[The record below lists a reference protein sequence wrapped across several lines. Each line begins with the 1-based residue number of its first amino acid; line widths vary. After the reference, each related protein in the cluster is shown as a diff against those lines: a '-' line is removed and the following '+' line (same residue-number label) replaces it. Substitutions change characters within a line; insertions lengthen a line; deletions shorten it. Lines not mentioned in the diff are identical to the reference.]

1 MSEQCTRFVDG
12 KFFLN
17 DSGLTVSPK
26 DGSALQRFLDYQ
38 MLSLNDH
45 RAGVDQIDSHIP
57 EKYDR
62 AQIEQIIKVK

>member
-1 MSEQCTRFVDG
+1 MDLLL
-12 KFFLN
+12 KNN
-17 DSGLTVSPK
+17 DNT
-26 DGSALQRFLDYQ
+26 QRMY
-38 MLSLNDH
+38 